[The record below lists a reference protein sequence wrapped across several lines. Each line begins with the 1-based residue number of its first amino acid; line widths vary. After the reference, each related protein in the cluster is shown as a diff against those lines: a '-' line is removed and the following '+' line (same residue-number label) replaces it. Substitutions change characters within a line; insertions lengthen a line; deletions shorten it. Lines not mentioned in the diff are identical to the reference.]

1 MMLASLRTTLDLF
14 RTQKVRF
21 LLTVSGIFVGV
32 ASLVVMAS
40 LLEVGQGILQQSSV
54 QATGD
59 DVITVQNDWQAN
71 QNHPEAKRLTRA
83 DQEAITHST
92 LLSPETTVTATYG
105 MRNRAA
111 SFDQKEYEP
120 FTIGV
125 GPDAMSVFKLS
136 VENGREFT
144 EDDFAEARR
153 VIILGAEAIDG
164 KPKPGDVIRVEG
176 RPFTVVGVLKKKAEM
191 GPGGPW
197 SWNQRLLFPDR
208 SYMINFDPTRRPS
221 TIVVKVV
228 PPPEFVG
235 MVKDYALATRT
246 VLDILLMRGRSVKS
260 YEFEGVSDG
269 SGTEVIIVNT
279 IRALLYL
286 TTVFSMIVGG
296 INIMNIMLVTVVE
309 RTREIGL
316 RRAVGA
322 SRQAILQQFLSE
334 TLAITLVGALFG
346 LLFAVGTLGFASW
359 ALTRWLTEWPFRVE
373 LWSVGLA
380 LGFSSVIGLVF
391 GVYPAWRASR
401 MDPVEALRS
410 D

>member
-40 LLEVGQGILQQSSV
+40 LLEVGQGILQQSSA

-136 VENGREFT
+136 VETGREFT

-164 KPKPGDVIRVEG
+164 KPKPGDVIRD
-176 RPFTVVGVLKKKAEM
+176 RKSVV
-191 GPGGPW
+191 
-197 SWNQRLLFPDR
+197 
-208 SYMINFDPTRRPS
+208 
-221 TIVVKVV
+221 
-228 PPPEFVG
+228 
-235 MVKDYALATRT
+235 
-246 VLDILLMRGRSVKS
+246 
-260 YEFEGVSDG
+260 
-269 SGTEVIIVNT
+269 
-279 IRALLYL
+279 
-286 TTVFSMIVGG
+286 
-296 INIMNIMLVTVVE
+296 
-309 RTREIGL
+309 
-316 RRAVGA
+316 
-322 SRQAILQQFLSE
+322 
-334 TLAITLVGALFG
+334 
-346 LLFAVGTLGFASW
+346 
-359 ALTRWLTEWPFRVE
+359 
-373 LWSVGLA
+373 
-380 LGFSSVIGLVF
+380 
-391 GVYPAWRASR
+391 
-401 MDPVEALRS
+401 
-410 D
+410 